1 MLSQN
6 KIKFVVALVP
16 LLALFLG
23 SLALAAPQEIMD
35 QAAAAYTQRADQAK
49 AKQAVEL
56 YAQALAADPQSDEA
70 AWKLSRAWYWV
81 GSHLPEDQALEP
93 FDQAVQAAK
102 QAVASKPDSL
112 AGHFWLGVAYGSYG
126 RVKGVMKSISLVD
139 PIKEEMAFV
148 IKKDPAY
155 EAGGPYRVLGRL
167 YFKLPGLLGG
177 GTDKAIE
184 NLRIA
189 VKHGPQRWLNH
200 IYLAEALIKDGKK
213 DEAKAL
219 LEQVVAG
226 PAEAGLEP
234 EYADWKAEAQKL
246 IKDLK

>member
-1 MLSQN
+1 MLSKN
-6 KIKFVVALVP
+6 KIKFVLALVP
-16 LLALFLG
+16 LLALLLG
-23 SLALAAPQEIMD
+23 SLALAAPQELMD
-35 QAAAAYTQRADQAK
+35 QAAAAYAQRADLAK

-81 GSHLPEDQALEP
+81 GSHMPDDQAVEA
-93 FDQAVQAAK
+93 FDKAVQAAK

-112 AGHFWLGVAYGSYG
+112 AGHFWLGVAYGSFG
-126 RVKGVMKSISLVD
+126 RAKGVMKSLSLVE
-139 PIKEEMAFV
+139 PIKDEMALV
-148 IKKDPAY
+148 IKQDPAY

-177 GTDKAIE
+177 GTDKSIE

-219 LEQVVAG
+219 LEQVLAG

-234 EYADWKAEAQKL
+234 EYADWQAESQKL
-246 IKDLK
+246 LKELK

>member
-1 MLSQN
+1 MLSKN
-6 KIKFVVALVP
+6 KIKFVLILCA
-16 LLALFLG
+16 LLALAQAG
-23 SLALAAPQEIMD
+23 PALSASQGLLD
-35 QAAAAYTQRADQAK
+35 QAAEAYAQRADLAK
-49 AKQAVEL
+49 AKLAVEL
-56 YAQALAADPQSDEA
+56 YAQALAADPQSEEA

-81 GSHLPEDQALEP
+81 GSHQPDDQALES
-93 FDQAVQAAK
+93 FDKAVQAAK
-102 QAVASKPDSL
+102 QAVASNADSL
-112 AGHFWLGVAYGSYG
+112 AAHYWLGVAYGSYG
-126 RVKGVMKSISLVD
+126 RAKGVMKSISLVD

-184 NLRIA
+184 NLKIA

-213 DEAKAL
+213 DEAKTL
-219 LEQVVAG
+219 LEQVLAG

-246 IKDLK
+246 LKDLK